1 MRNFGNRIISIPT
14 KYDML
19 RPPVLVPGQITDY
32 RINLRMVLD
41 KHRMPAA
48 CCTTGITL
56 WWFYQ
61 PSDAM
66 VSLGR
71 NFLELFNV
79 DCRGHQRKRSVL
91 APYLVGFAIVVAKQR
106 SYIRR
111 SRLADGKHGTAQVGA
126 PITACKASIGT
137 NLK

>member
-1 MRNFGNRIISIPT
+1 
-14 KYDML
+14 ML

-48 CCTTGITL
+48 CRTTGITL

-71 NFLELFNV
+71 NCLELFNV
-79 DCRGHQRKRSVL
+79 ECRGHQRKRSVL
-91 APYLVGFAIVVAKQR
+91 ASYLVGFAIVVAKQR
-106 SYIRR
+106 SYISSWGWR
-111 SRLADGKHGTAQVGA
+111 SRLADGKHGTAQFGA
-126 PITACKASIGT
+126 PITACKASKGT